1 MSLNKGQDRIFNLID
16 GNVLTTGGT
25 LNLANGQ
32 LAILDL
38 SLPNTQNGR
47 RAVNTFSGKPK
58 DTNFQIKMGVAP
70 LAATRSISDKPY
82 SSLPFKLSEVVDYKV
97 FAPKVKGIKNDS
109 FIIGYN
115 GKAGTEI
122 VLSENTSDV
131 IDFTLSGE
139 AIGALGYQDNSVR
152 VSLYLEYP
160 YVDADG
166 FDLTT
171 GLTPTMQQIIENA
184 VDVAKRM
191 TLMGGVSILDYIDI
205 APVNSLSPSLAD
217 ITNEVSYTTFKLT
230 LVDNGDQ
237 TALGRVQ
244 AQYPLWTVLTADRL
258 EDTSTVYTVIAPTA
272 TVLADF
278 TSTIPS
284 YIKGCEDCT
293 AGYSEVVEG
302 VVYSISIEDDG
313 VDVTA
318 SIDDVPGFVTGTV
331 IKQAQNDGVGIYT
344 VVVDNALTEAEI
356 AAFKAANALKSTSV
370 FSLVGDAAAVC
381 ENATVASTAW
391 VAGAI
396 CNAIPEEYTITL
408 SDDECGT
415 DKLAELQAAY
425 PDLSIAVATVDLS
438 TTITLTGTS
447 GTANVNVEGVSYLS
461 TFNTSL
467 TITASDFVT
476 AHAAAILAATGA
488 TVTSSGATL
497 IFVAPAA
504 AYPSLEVINVTTD
517 LAGTVAAAVGSG
529 ATTAGMCQTTYRTS
543 VLSNIVCEDCSDE
556 FRDLF
561 VSEAP
566 RAFDH
571 ISWEKAA
578 KVYDPLAK
586 MGIKITGKDFIMS
599 GSEEYLDEM
608 PFYATSTRISIAGGY
623 TTMIS
628 ENFIAGTGRYAVK
641 MLSIAEEPEAYGG
654 MLRDQ
659 EERSRIYFDGTHRLE
674 GNNYGKWAMGQTTR
688 LKGLAQYVDYAL
700 TVNVKTPVMNLGT
713 GNERITYIVRVEV
726 GYHNAVETLLNK
738 IAAAAG
744 LPAVQAY
751 A

>member
-16 GNVLTTGGT
+16 GNVLTSGGT

-47 RAVNTFSGKPK
+47 RAVNKFDGKPK

-70 LAATRSISDKPY
+70 LTATRSITDKPY

-115 GKAGTEI
+115 GKPGTEI
-122 VLSENTSDV
+122 KLSKNTSDV
-131 IDFTLSGE
+131 IDFTLSGD
-139 AIGALGYQDNSVR
+139 AIGALGYQDSSVK

-160 YVDADG
+160 YVDKDG
-166 FDLTT
+166 LDLKT
-171 GLTPTMQQIIENA
+171 GLVPTMQEIVENA
-184 VDVAKRM
+184 INVAKRM

-205 APVNSLSPSLAD
+205 SPVNSLSPALGD
-217 ITNEVSYTTFKLT
+217 ITNEVAYRTFSLT
-230 LVDNGDQ
+230 LADKGDE

-244 AQYPLWTVLTADRL
+244 AKYPNFTVIKKERL
-258 EDTSTVYTVIAPTA
+258 EDTLTVYTILAPAA

-278 TSTIPS
+278 STSTPS

-293 AGYSEVVEG
+293 AGYTEAVEG
-302 VVYSISIEDDG
+302 VVYSISIENDG
-313 VDVTA
+313 VDVTTT
-318 SIDDVPGFVTGTV
+318 IDNVPGFVTGSV
-331 IKQAQNDGVGIYT
+331 LKQSQIDGVAIYT
-344 VVVDNALTEAEI
+344 VVVNDALTEAEI
-356 AAFKAANALKSTSV
+356 TTFKATDAVSSTAV
-370 FSLVGDAAAVC
+370 FTLIGEASAVC
-381 ENATVASTAW
+381 ESSATTSKAW
-391 VAGAI
+391 VAGET
-396 CNAIPEEYTITL
+396 CNAFPETYTITL
-408 SDDECGT
+408 ADDNCGEN
-415 DKLAELQAAY
+415 KLAKLQKAY
-425 PDLSIAVATVDLS
+425 P
-438 TTITLTGTS
+438 G
-447 GTANVNVEGVSYLS
+447 
-461 TFNTSL
+461 L
-467 TITASDFVT
+467 TITA
-476 AHAAAILAATGA
+476 G
-488 TVTSSGATL
+488 TSAL
-497 IFVAPAA
+497 
-504 AYPSLEVINVTTD
+504 
-517 LAGTVAAAVGSG
+517 
-529 ATTAGMCQTTYRTS
+529 CQTTYSTT
-543 VLSNIVCEDCSDE
+543 VLSNVVCEDCSDE

-561 VSEAP
+561 VTEAP
-566 RAFDH
+566 QEFERVA
-571 ISWEKAA
+571 WEKPA
-578 KVYDPLAK
+578 KVYNPLAK

-599 GSEEYLDEM
+599 GSEEYRDDM

-641 MLSIAEEPEAYGG
+641 MLSMAEEPEAYGG

-674 GNNYGKWAMGQTTR
+674 GNNYGKFVMGQETR

-713 GNERITYIVRVEV
+713 SNEKITYIIRVEV
-726 GYHNAVETLLNK
+726 GYHQAVEELLGK
-738 IAAAAG
+738 LATAAG
-744 LPAVQAY
+744 LPYQVAY

>member
-166 FDLTT
+166 LDVTT
-171 GLTPTMQQIIENA
+171 GLVPTMQQIIENA

-205 APVNSLSPSLAD
+205 APVNSLAPSLVD
-217 ITNEVSYTTFKLT
+217 ITDEVPYATFKLT

-258 EDTSTVYTVIAPTA
+258 EDTSTVYTVIAPSA
-272 TVLADF
+272 TVLAAF

-284 YIKGCEDCT
+284 YIKDCADCT
-293 AGYSEVVEG
+293 AGYTEAVKG
-302 VVYSISIEDDG
+302 VVYSISIENDG
-313 VDVTA
+313 VDVTTT
-318 SIDDVPGFVTGTV
+318 IDNVPGFVTGSV
-331 IKQAQNDGVGIYT
+331 LKQAQNDGVAIYT
-344 VVVDNALTEAEI
+344 VVVDNELTEAEI
-356 AAFKAANALKSTSV
+356 ATFKATDAVSSTAV

-381 ENATVASTAW
+381 ENATVTSTAW
-391 VAGAI
+391 VKGDV
-396 CNAIPEEYTITL
+396 CNAIPEVYTITL
-408 SDDECGT
+408 ADDECG
-415 DKLAELQAAY
+415 DNKLAAIQAAY
-425 PDLSIAVATVDLS
+425 PDLV
-438 TTITLTGTS
+438 
-447 GTANVNVEGVSYLS
+447 
-461 TFNTSL
+461 
-467 TITASDFVT
+467 ITA
-476 AHAAAILAATGA
+476 GA
-488 TVTSSGATL
+488 SAL
-497 IFVAPAA
+497 
-504 AYPSLEVINVTTD
+504 
-517 LAGTVAAAVGSG
+517 
-529 ATTAGMCQTTYRTS
+529 CQTTYSTS
-543 VLSNIVCEDCSDE
+543 VLTNIVCEDCSDE

-566 RAFDH
+566 RDFGH
-571 ISWEKAA
+571 ISWEKEA

-700 TVNVKTPVMNLGT
+700 TVNVKTPIMNLGT
-713 GNERITYIVRVEV
+713 GNERITYIIRVEV
-726 GYHNAVETLLNK
+726 GYHNAVEALLNRL
-738 IAAAAG
+738 ASAAG
-744 LPAVQAY
+744 LSAQVAY

>member
-16 GNVLTTGGT
+16 GNVLTSGGT

-47 RAVNTFSGKPK
+47 RAVNKFDGKPK

-70 LAATRSISDKPY
+70 LAATRSITDKPF

-122 VLSENTSDV
+122 KLSQNTSDV
-131 IDFTLSGE
+131 IDFTLSGA
-139 AIGALGYQDNSVR
+139 AIGALGYQDNSVK

-160 YVDADG
+160 YVDENG
-166 FDLTT
+166 LDLVT
-171 GLTPTMQQIIENA
+171 GVAPTMQEIIENA
-184 VDVAKRM
+184 IDVAKRM

-205 APVNSLSPSLAD
+205 SPVNSLSPSLTA
-217 ITNEVSYTTFKLT
+217 ITNEVAYKTFSLT
-230 LVDNGDQ
+230 LADKGDQ

-244 AQYPLWTVLTADRL
+244 SKYPLFSVVKSDRL
-258 EDTSTVYTVIAPTA
+258 EDTATVYTILAPAA

-278 TSTIPS
+278 TTSTPS

-293 AGYSEVVEG
+293 AGYTEAPEG
-302 VVYSISIEDDG
+302 FVYSISIENDG
-313 VDVTA
+313 VDVTTT
-318 SIDDVPGFVTGTV
+318 IDNVPGFVAGSV
-331 IKQAQNDGVGIYT
+331 LKQAQNDGVAIYT
-344 VVVDNALTEAEI
+344 VAVTAELTEAQI
-356 AAFKAANALKSTSV
+356 ATFKATDAISSTAV
-370 FSLVGDAAAVC
+370 FSALGEASAVC
-381 ENATVASTAW
+381 ESSAIVAKAW
-391 VAGAI
+391 VAGKT
-396 CNAIPEEYTITL
+396 CNAIPETYNITL
-408 SDDECGT
+408 ADDDCG
-415 DKLAELQAAY
+415 DNKLAKIQAAY
-425 PDLSIAVATVDLS
+425 PNLV
-438 TTITLTGTS
+438 
-447 GTANVNVEGVSYLS
+447 
-461 TFNTSL
+461 
-467 TITASDFVT
+467 ITA
-476 AHAAAILAATGA
+476 GA
-488 TVTSSGATL
+488 SALCQTS
-497 IFVAPAA
+497 
-504 AYPSLEVINVTTD
+504 Y
-517 LAGTVAAAVGSG
+517 
-529 ATTAGMCQTTYRTS
+529 ATT

-561 VSEAP
+561 VTEAP
-566 RAFDH
+566 SDFER
-571 ISWEKAA
+571 ISWTKAE

-599 GSEEYLDEM
+599 GSEEYRDDM

-628 ENFIAGTGRYAVK
+628 ENFIAGTGRFAVK

-674 GNNYGKWAMGQTTR
+674 GNNYGKWAMGQETR

-700 TVNVKTPVMNLGT
+700 TVNIKTPVMNLGT
-713 GNERITYIVRVEV
+713 SNDKITYIVRVEV
-726 GYHNAVETLLNK
+726 GYHQAVEALFNSLAT
-738 IAAAAG
+738 AAG
-744 LPAVQAY
+744 LPAAQAY
-751 A
+751 S